1 MARRKRYGILHFFL
15 DVFLVIITGGLWGI
29 WLIFKFL
36 RTNS

>member
-1 MARRKRYGILHFFL
+1 MAHRKKYGLLRFFL

-36 RTNS
+36 RSNS